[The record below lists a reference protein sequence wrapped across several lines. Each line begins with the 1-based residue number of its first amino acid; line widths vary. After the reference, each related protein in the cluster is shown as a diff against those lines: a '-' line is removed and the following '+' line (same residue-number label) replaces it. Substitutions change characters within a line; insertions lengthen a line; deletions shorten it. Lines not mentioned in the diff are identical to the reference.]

1 MNAKNDPSSVLETKK
16 KLVCV
21 SYLAK
26 MHQIANI
33 FLAVTWLDNLSVS

>member
-1 MNAKNDPSSVLETKK
+1 
-16 KLVCV
+16 VCV